1 MKLFIAVAATLI
13 AFTAQANDRKLG
25 NVIAVERQITNIYDK
40 CLSKVSSDTTKDS
53 SFFICSFS
61 FLKSSAETQISKKIV
76 LTYATNDCR
85 VNAEAVNGFLFMT
98 FGKAKGSSN
107 FSTAKNCL
115 AQAIDN
121 STAVNVN
128 VYTIE

>member
-61 FLKSSAETQISKKIV
+61 FLKSSAETQIAKKYVINF
-76 LTYATNDCR
+76 ATNDCR
-85 VNAEAVNGFLFMT
+85 VNGEAVNGFLFMT
-98 FGKAKGSSN
+98 FGKANGTSN
-107 FSTAKNCL
+107 FATAKNCL

-121 STAVNVN
+121 NTAVNVN

>member
-53 SFFICSFS
+53 SFFICSFN
-61 FLKSSAETQISKKIV
+61 FLKSSTETQIAKKIV
-76 LTYATNDCR
+76 VNYITNDCR
-85 VNAEAVNGFLFMT
+85 VDAEAVNGFMFMT

-107 FSTAKNCL
+107 FATAKNCL
-115 AQAIDN
+115 AQAVDN
-121 STAVNVN
+121 NTAVNVN